1 MTHITPAYLNFHIV
15 KQLYILS
22 VDETLVHLQLTPI
35 ALHQLEFPTDC
46 WYPSILQGKQR
57 HSCEGKM
64 SSFPCVDPTRLDPWS
79 LDLDPSVRPLGHP
92 FSNKLLKLAWYFTL
106 VEFFKKCKVYWIQ
119 FYRVNGIWNL
129 TYPRVS
135 LLINE
140 TTH

>member
-64 SSFPCVDPTRLDPWS
+64 SSFPCVDPTRLDP
-79 LDLDPSVRPLGHP
+79 
-92 FSNKLLKLAWYFTL
+92 
-106 VEFFKKCKVYWIQ
+106 
-119 FYRVNGIWNL
+119 
-129 TYPRVS
+129 
-135 LLINE
+135 
-140 TTH
+140 